1 MGLDSVELLMSVE
14 DKFGIRIEDSEA
26 EKIYSVQN
34 FVDCVYSKIITNP
47 NEKCLTQ
54 IVFYRI
60 RKAFRNLNLTEKEI
74 KPETRISELLTQSEL
89 KENWH
94 LLKTE
99 IGLEL
104 PELVALD
111 FNPELGSHVKI
122 FAIKTIKRTTP
133 VSSGTIRELIDWTIA
148 LNQEKLIDIKKIMNK
163 YEVERIVIGIINK
176 NLGIPISEIKLEHSI
191 TNDLGID

>member
-14 DKFGIRIEDSEA
+14 NKFGIRIKDSEA
-26 EKIYSVQN
+26 EKIYTVQN
-34 FVDCVYSKIITNP
+34 FVDSVYDKIITNP
-47 NEKCLTQ
+47 NENCLTQ

-60 RKAFRNLNLTEKEI
+60 RKAFQNLQLTDEEI
-74 KPETRISELLTQSEL
+74 KPETKISELLTQTEL
-89 KENWH
+89 KEKWH

-111 FNPELGSHVKI
+111 FNPNLASHVKI
-122 FAIKTIKRTTP
+122 FGIKTIKRTTP
-133 VSSGTIRELIDWTIA
+133 VSSGTIRDLIHWTIA
-148 LNQEKLIDIKKIMNK
+148 LNQEKLIDIENVTTK
-163 YEVERIVIGIINK
+163 YEVERIIIGIINR
-176 NLGIPISEIKLEHSI
+176 NMGIPISEIKLEHSI

>member
-14 DKFGIRIEDSEA
+14 DRFGIRIEDSEA
-26 EKIYSVQN
+26 EKIYTVQN
-34 FVDCVYSKIITNP
+34 FVDCVYGKIITNP

-60 RKAFRNLNLTEKEI
+60 RKAFRNLNLTRKEI

-99 IGLEL
+99 IGLDL

-111 FNPELGSHVKI
+111 FNPKLGTHVKI
-122 FAIKTIKRTTP
+122 FGIKTIKRTTP
-133 VSSGTIRELIDWTIA
+133 VSSGTIRELVDWTIA
-148 LNQEKLIDIKKIMNK
+148 LNQEKLIDIEKITNK
-163 YEVERIVIGIINK
+163 YEIERIVIGIINR
-176 NLGIPISEIKLEHSI
+176 NMGIPISEIKLEHSI

>member
-26 EKIYSVQN
+26 EKIYTVQN

-60 RKAFRNLNLTEKEI
+60 RKAFRNLNLTEQKI
-74 KPETRISELLTQSEL
+74 KPETKITELLTQSEL

-99 IGLEL
+99 IGLDL
-104 PELVALD
+104 PKLVALD

-122 FAIKTIKRTTP
+122 FGIKTIKRTTP
-133 VSSGTIRELIDWTIA
+133 VSSGTMRELVDWTIA
-148 LNQEKLIDIKKIMNK
+148 LNQEKLIDIEKITDK
-163 YEVERIVIGIINK
+163 YEVERIVIGIINR

>member
-14 DKFGIRIEDSEA
+14 ERFGIQIEDSEA
-26 EKIYSVQN
+26 EKIYTVQN
-34 FVDCVYSKIITNP
+34 FVDSVYDKIITNP

-54 IVFYRI
+54 IVFYRM
-60 RKAFRNLNLTEKEI
+60 RKAFQILKLTDKEI
-74 KPETRISELLTQSEL
+74 KPETKISELLTQTEL
-89 KENWH
+89 KEKWH

-111 FNPELGSHVKI
+111 FNPNLGSHVKI
-122 FAIKTIKRTTP
+122 FGIKTIKRTTP
-133 VSSGTIRELIDWTIA
+133 VSSGTIRNLIDWTIA
-148 LNQEKLIDIKKIMNK
+148 LNQEKLIDIEKVTSK
-163 YEVERIVIGIINK
+163 YEIERIIIGIINR
-176 NLGIPISEIKLEHSI
+176 NMGIPISEIKLEHSI

>member
-26 EKIYSVQN
+26 EKIYTVQN
-34 FVDCVYSKIITNP
+34 FVDSVYSKIITNP

-60 RKAFRNLNLTEKEI
+60 RKAVRNLKLTDKEI
-74 KPETRISELLTQSEL
+74 KPGTKITELLSQTEL
-89 KENWH
+89 KEKWH

-122 FAIKTIKRTTP
+122 FGIKTIKRTTP

-148 LNQEKLIDIKKIMNK
+148 LNEEKLIDIEKITNK
-163 YEVERIVIGIINK
+163 YEVERIIIGIINK
-176 NLGIPISEIKLEHSI
+176 NMKIPISEIKLEHSI